1 MSKGFI
7 SNLPFSTQAV
17 LFIPT
22 EKYIKGVLKKTY
34 PETGTYIYIS
44 FRTFGG
50 TETTSNGQIVVENT
64 GVVQTWY
71 RADIRADCRLMIG
84 GMTYEILG
92 TPENINMCNQFL
104 QFKVR
109 AVKGGA

>member
-1 MSKGFI
+1 MKSFTA
-7 SNLPFSTQAV
+7 NLPFNTPAV
-17 LFIPT
+17 LLIPI
-22 EKYIKGVLKKTY
+22 EKYVKGVLKKNY
-34 PETGTYIYIS
+34 PETGEDIYIS

-50 TETTSNGQIVVENT
+50 TETSSNGQTVVENT

-71 RADIRADCRLMIG
+71 REDIKADCRLIIG
-84 GMTYEILG
+84 GLAYEILG